1 MHTIPTPSQ
10 IRVNPRSSVLPI
22 RRRLV
27 VSSWFSSWPFA
38 LLVFS
43 VFIPFNSQIVN
54 LSLYAKSSPE
64 NSQQGSQQLEDLRG
78 IRHFSNSNLRI
89 FEQFYTFH
97 TKIMRIFE
105 QNATFS
111 PTSGHWP
118 LIIDRSSLTFPAKPA
133 PDLTATINLSATAQ
147 TFAYTMIQNK
157 SWSLRQFY
165 VTVE

>member
-10 IRVNPRSSVLPI
+10 IRVNPRSFVLPI

-111 PTSGHWP
+111 PTSG
-118 LIIDRSSLTFPAKPA
+118 
-133 PDLTATINLSATAQ
+133 
-147 TFAYTMIQNK
+147 
-157 SWSLRQFY
+157 
-165 VTVE
+165 